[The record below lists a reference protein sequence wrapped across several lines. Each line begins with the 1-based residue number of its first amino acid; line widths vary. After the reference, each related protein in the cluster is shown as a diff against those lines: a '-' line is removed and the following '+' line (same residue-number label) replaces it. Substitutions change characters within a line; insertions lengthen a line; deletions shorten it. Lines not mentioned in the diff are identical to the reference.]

1 MNETGI
7 SLMLE
12 LVLGPRLQS
21 LSLSLSTQS
30 TILEI
35 RVLIIIIQSQVHNKF
50 KTLRFFTKYTLTFF
64 FFTRMGLID

>member
-1 MNETGI
+1 
-7 SLMLE
+7 MLE
-12 LVLGPRLQS
+12 LVLGPKLRR

-64 FFTRMGLID
+64 FTRMGLID